1 MGGLRSLPVNDILK
15 RQTIGFDD
23 VLLLKRVFYEDGIVS
38 SDEAD
43 LLFSMNEACSV
54 QHADWPDFFVE
65 AITDYL
71 VFQEQPRGYL
81 TAANANWLVDRV
93 SLDGKVR
100 SKVGFDLILSVLDKA
115 RWAPASLSKFALSQ
129 VKHAVVTGKGP
140 LRQGKHLAPGKISE
154 GEVELLR
161 RILYAFGGG
170 RNVAVT
176 RDEADVLFDID
187 ETVAG
192 SLPNAAWTDLFVKA
206 VANVMMSASGYS
218 VPSREEALKQEADVD
233 ADSDQASLLSS
244 LLSMVQS
251 NLSSMQTAYHDQ
263 SIEERALARL
273 EHQRIEIIT
282 HEEIADADPSWLVG
296 RLGRGGR
303 LSPSERALIAYLN
316 HEGPKIHPTITEA
329 VCRLGQAA

>member
-1 MGGLRSLPVNDILK
+1 MSGLRSLPVTEIIK

-23 VLLLKRVFYEDGIVS
+23 ILLLKRVFYEDGIVS

-43 LLFSMNEACSV
+43 LLFSMNDVCTV

-81 TAANANWLVDRV
+81 TAANAHWLIDRV
-93 SLDGKVR
+93 ANDGQIR
-100 SKVGFDLILSVLDKA
+100 SKTEFELVLGVLDRA
-115 RWAPASLSKFALSQ
+115 RWAPVSLSKFALAQ
-129 VKHAVVTGKGP
+129 IKHAVVTGKGP
-140 LRQGKHLAPGKISE
+140 LRQGKHLAPGRISE
-154 GEVELLR
+154 GEVEMLR
-161 RILYAFGGG
+161 RILYAFGGSG
-170 RNVAVT
+170 NVAVT

-187 ETVAG
+187 EAVAG

-206 VANVMMSASGYS
+206 VANVMMSTSGYS
-218 VPSREEALKQEADVD
+218 VPPREHALRREAGGREDI
-233 ADSDQASLLSS
+233 DQGSILSS
-244 LLSMVQS
+244 LLSMVQE
-251 NLSSMQTAYHDQ
+251 NLSSMQPAYQDQTA
-263 SIEERALARL
+263 EERALARL

-282 HEEIADADPSWLVG
+282 HEEIADADPAWLVG

-303 LSPSERALIAYLN
+303 LSPSERALIAYFN
-316 HEGPKIHPTITEA
+316 HESPKIHPTITEA

>member
-1 MGGLRSLPVNDILK
+1 MGGLRSLPVNEILK

-23 VLLLKRVFYEDGIVS
+23 VLLLKRVFYEDGIVL

-43 LLFSMNEACSV
+43 LLFSMNDACSV
-54 QHADWPDFFVE
+54 QHADWPDFLVE

-81 TAANANWLVDRV
+81 TAANANWLVDRISV
-93 SLDGKVR
+93 DGKIR
-100 SKVGFDLILSVLDKA
+100 NKVGFDLILSVLDKA

-129 VKHAVVTGKGP
+129 VKHAVVTAKGP

-187 ETVAG
+187 EAVAG

-218 VPSREEALKQEADVD
+218 VPSREEALRQGADVD
-233 ADSDQASLLSS
+233 EDSDQVSLLSS

-282 HEEIADADPSWLVG
+282 HEEIADADPAWLVG

-329 VCRLGQAA
+329 VCRLGRAA